1 VKHKLLTRAEYRY
14 VEDILFRMEH
24 IEREYE
30 RARADIL
37 HGTKQL
43 DADMPMVVG
52 GATTSRTESAA
63 LRLISSPRLELL
75 ERELK
80 AFQVA
85 MKRLDQ
91 ENADLYEWYYRRG
104 YGRVACQE
112 KGCYEKSTFYKLR
125 KHLIYTVANELGLCM
140 Y

>member
-1 VKHKLLTRAEYRY
+1 MRHKLLTRAQYRY

-24 IEREYE
+24 IQREYE
-30 RARADIL
+30 RARDDIL
-37 HGTKQL
+37 HGTAQPEPG
-43 DADMPMVVG
+43 MPMAVG
-52 GATTSRTESAA
+52 GATSSRTESAA

-112 KGCYEKSTFYKLR
+112 KGCYEINKFYRLR
-125 KHLIYTVANELGLCM
+125 RHLIYTVANELGLCM